1 MSFSKDLLD
10 RIRHDIES
18 YKDRRE
24 LVRVSILEK
33 LIVHKLPPEM
43 LKPNPDDEFTYDNIG
58 PSERIIES
66 YCQVIRRNLRFDED
80 IFPEPIIIQRMR
92 IGGYMILNGHH
103 RWAAAIHEK
112 VPKVRVVVVNP
123 RKKGEA

>member
-1 MSFSKDLLD
+1 
-10 RIRHDIES
+10 
-18 YKDRRE
+18 
-24 LVRVSILEK
+24 
-33 LIVHKLPPEM
+33 M

-58 PSERIIES
+58 PSERIIEC